1 MVEIGSQ
8 MAQEHSS
15 TISVALEENEEQ
27 TISQSWGTEVASGA
41 GVVWQFKY
49 KIQYIYGSNQIG
61 TQNTVLTDNR
71 DSPPCCLP
79 GTFADHNNPHGTTY
93 RLTSHLKSKLMREY
107 VRIVTYEI
115 VSTRAH

>member
-1 MVEIGSQ
+1 MLEIGSQ
-8 MAQEHSS
+8 MAQEHAS

-27 TISQSWGTEVASGA
+27 TISQSWGTEAASGA

-49 KIQYIYGSNQIG
+49 KVQYIYGSNQIG

-79 GTFADHNNPHGTTY
+79 GTFADHNNPHGTKY
-93 RLTSHLKSKLMREY
+93 R
-107 VRIVTYEI
+107 
-115 VSTRAH
+115 